1 MQQENEDVI
10 KLRKAGKLATT
21 EGIRT
26 VAEIMK
32 KSEVMK
38 ITMSTITTNL
48 LMKLNKMKWGMMRAL
63 ITALRTWNGGT
74 TPNMYLIPYEMKT
87 SIG

>member
-32 KSEVMK
+32 K
-38 ITMSTITTNL
+38 
-48 LMKLNKMKWGMMRAL
+48 L
-63 ITALRTWNGGT
+63 IHDPWIQQECTRMAWNFIFHYAVNNNHK
-74 TPNMYLIPYEMKT
+74 PILINRL
-87 SIG
+87 